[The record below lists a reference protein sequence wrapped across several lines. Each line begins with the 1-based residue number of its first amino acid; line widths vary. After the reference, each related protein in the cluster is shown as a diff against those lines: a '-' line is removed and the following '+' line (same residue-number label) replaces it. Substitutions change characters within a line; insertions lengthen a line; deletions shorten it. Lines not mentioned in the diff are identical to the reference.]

1 MKIWR
6 LDHQDLFVD
15 FIYTCDKMAVGN
27 ILFFLDRR
35 SLGCFHKASSSVVDR
50 LGSVWLKML
59 MQVNQSLQQTDTL
72 EVTTWS
78 MTIPLSHVF
87 WQYMNETNEFVDMRP
102 AYSSKHEEHL
112 RHGNLNFEY
121 DVPYGGGTKTCHYEV
136 NLSNM
141 TQSNTKTGS
150 LRNLRRLVVCNP

>member
-1 MKIWR
+1 M
-6 LDHQDLFVD
+6 DHQDFFVD
-15 FIYTCDKMAVGN
+15 FIYTCDKLDVGN

-35 SLGCFHKASSSVVDR
+35 SLGCIHKASRPVVDR
-50 LGSVWLKML
+50 LDCVWLKML
-59 MQVNQSLQQTDTL
+59 THVNQSLQQTDTL

-87 WQYMNETNEFVDMRP
+87 WRYMNETNEFVDMRP

-112 RHGNLNFEY
+112 RQGNLIFEY
-121 DVPYGGGTKTCHYEV
+121 DVQYRGGTKTYHYEV

-141 TQSNTKTGS
+141 TQSNTKTGTV
-150 LRNLRRLVVCNP
+150 RNLRRLVVCNP